1 MKKTQSQLKLL
12 LATLLCAF
20 FRMAWAQAPQK
31 ITIYFPFNKYY
42 ITNDAA
48 LTLEKAIKASA
59 GKTIDSIKIYT
70 FCDSIGAL
78 MANDTLAGKR
88 AASVKSYFLSKK
100 TGSYKFKEIKGFGSR
115 ILSHDNSTDSLRA
128 LNRRAEIL
136 IFARSVTAK
145 DSAGRLLQNLQ
156 AGEKMRLSNIQFYGS
171 RHILIPSSL
180 PVLESLV
187 KVLQLSPSMEIE
199 IQGYVC
205 CVAVGKEGYDRDL
218 KKTELSSSRARAIYD
233 YLLSKGIGANRLSYK
248 GFGNIPLVA
257 EITEEDQATNRRVE
271 IKILKK

>member
-1 MKKTQSQLKLL
+1 MKYLPFLCFGLL
-12 LATLLCAF
+12 SGWIAS
-20 FRMAWAQAPQK
+20 AQTPQK
-31 ITIYFPFNKYY
+31 ITIYFPFNRYY

-48 LTLEKAIKASA
+48 LTLEKAIKATA

-70 FCDSIGAL
+70 FCDSVGAL
-78 MANDTLAGKR
+78 MANDTLSLKR
-88 AASVKSYFLSKK
+88 AASVKSYFLRKN
-100 TGSYKFKEIKGFGSR
+100 TGSYKFKEIKGYGNR
-115 ILSHDNSTDSLRA
+115 ILWNDNSTDSLRA

-136 IFARSVTAK
+136 IFARSVSAK
-145 DSAGRLLQNLQ
+145 DSAQGLLQNLQ

-187 KVLQLSPSMEIE
+187 KVLQLNPTMEIE

-218 KKTELSSSRARAIYD
+218 KKTVLSLARARTIYD

-248 GFGNIPLVA
+248 GFGNVPLVA
-257 EITEEDQATNRRVE
+257 EVTEEDQAINRRVE